1 MNLTLEIITPE
12 KVVYK
17 NEIDELV
24 ASTVNG
30 QIAILPNHVGLFTKI
45 VPGELIIRK
54 ANSQQVVAIT
64 GGFLEVA
71 RNHISILA
79 DHAIRAEDIEVAKA
93 IEAQK
98 RAEKLMAEKTSD
110 KDFRIAQA
118 DLVKAITELKVATK
132 YKRKS
137 PRPSEV

>member
-1 MNLTLEIITPE
+1 MNLILEIITPE

-24 ASTVNG
+24 APTVDG
-30 QIAILPNHVGLFTKI
+30 QIAIFPNHIGLLTKI

-54 ANSQQVVAIT
+54 ANSQESLAVT

-71 RNHISILA
+71 KNHVSILA
-79 DHAIRAEDIEVAKA
+79 DYAIRAEDIEIAKTQ
-93 IEAQK
+93 EAQK
-98 RAEKLMAEKTSD
+98 RAEKLMTEKTSD
-110 KDFRIAQA
+110 RDFRTAQA
-118 DLVKAITELKVATK
+118 DLVRAITELRVATK

-137 PRPSEV
+137 SKPTEV